1 MIKNTFFIGIFL
13 MSLFSPG
20 FAEEKITIVTEE
32 WAPFNYQENGKIVG
46 FSTELLQE
54 MLSHLKIKA
63 PIKIYPW
70 ARAYRLALNNKNT
83 LLYTVAKT
91 DERQYLFKW
100 IGPIAPR
107 KMYFFKLKNRN
118 DIVVHSLT
126 DAKSYIVGSVR
137 DDAFSEFLYSNGFQ
151 QGINVILE
159 PDAKTNIHKLFS
171 KHIDIFAGPELGA
184 AFLAKK
190 QGLNFDKMEK
200 LITVI
205 DKGNYY
211 FAFNKD
217 TDDQLIEQ
225 FQSVLDEIKHSGVFG
240 KIKSKYL

>member
-1 MIKNTFFIGIFL
+1 MIKIAFFAGIFL

-20 FAEEKITIVTEE
+20 FAKEKITIVTED
-32 WAPFNYQENGKIVG
+32 WAPFNYQENGEVVG

-54 MLSHLKIKA
+54 MLSYLKIKA

-70 ARAYRLALNNKNT
+70 ARAYHLALNNKNT

-91 DERQYLFKW
+91 DERLSLFKW

-107 KMYFFKLKNRN
+107 KMYLFKLKDRK

-126 DAKSYIVGSVR
+126 DAKSYRVGSVR
-137 DDAFSEFLYSNGFQ
+137 DDAFSEFLFSNGFQ

-159 PDAKTNIHKLFS
+159 PDAKTNIHELFS
-171 KHIDIFAGPELGA
+171 KRIDIFASPELGA

-190 QGLNFDKMEK
+190 QGLSFDKMEK
-200 LITVI
+200 LTSVI

-211 FAFNKD
+211 FAFNND
-217 TDDQLIEQ
+217 TDDKLIER
-225 FQSVLDEIKHSGVFG
+225 FQRALDEMKHSGVFE
-240 KIKSKYL
+240 KIKDKYL